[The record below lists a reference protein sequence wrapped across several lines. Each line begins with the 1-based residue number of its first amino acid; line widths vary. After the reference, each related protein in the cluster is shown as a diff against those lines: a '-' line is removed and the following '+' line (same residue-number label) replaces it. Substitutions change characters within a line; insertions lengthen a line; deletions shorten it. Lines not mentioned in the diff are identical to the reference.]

1 MTNSNRIKLTWISFF
16 SYALTGALVIV
27 TGMVMGNIADYF
39 QLPVSSMSNTF
50 TFLNAGILISIFLNA
65 WLMEI
70 VPLKTQLRFGFVL
83 MVAAVAGLML
93 SHSIALF
100 SAAMFVLGLVS
111 GITMSIGTFLIT
123 HMYEGRQRGARL
135 LFTDSFFS
143 MAGMIFPM
151 VAAWLLARSI
161 EWYWVYACIGL
172 VYVAI
177 FILTFG
183 CEFPVLGKK
192 SQDTAEPVAKEK
204 WGIGVL
210 FLSIAALCYIL
221 GQLGFISWVPEYA
234 KGLGMS
240 LNDAGKLVSDFWMSY
255 MFGMWAFSFILR
267 FFDLQRI
274 LTVLA
279 GLATVLMYL
288 FINGSPEHMPW
299 FILTL
304 GFFSSAIYTSIITL
318 GSLQTKVASPKL
330 VNFVLTCGT
339 GNMLQVLHMGLHV
352 CQMMGYSQ
360 IDSGLNLITHNSART
375 FGLNDYGIEKGNPAN
390 LIILPAESGFEAVRC
405 QVPVRWSIRQGR
417 VIASTQLAQTW
428 IQMDNGGE
436 ELFFTKNSPFAGR
449 KGA

>member
-27 TGMVMGNIADYF
+27 TGMVMGNIAEYF
-39 QLPVSSMSNTF
+39 NLPVSSMSNTF

-83 MVAAVAGLML
+83 MILAVAGLML
-93 SHSIALF
+93 THSLALF

-111 GITMSIGTFLIT
+111 GITMSIGTFLVT
-123 HMYEGRQRGARL
+123 QMYEGRQRGSRL

-151 VAAWLLARSI
+151 VAAYLLARSI

-177 FILTFG
+177 FILTIG
-183 CEFPVLGKK
+183 CEFPALGKHAASSDK
-192 SQDTAEPVAKEK
+192 PVVKEK

-210 FLSIAALCYIL
+210 FLSIAAMCYIL
-221 GQLGFISWVPEYA
+221 GQLGFIAWVPEYV
-234 KGLGMS
+234 KGMGMDVS
-240 LNDAGKLVSDFWMSY
+240 AQGKLVSDFWMSY
-255 MFGMWAFSFILR
+255 MVGMWAFSFILR

-279 GLATVLMYL
+279 GLAAVLMYL
-288 FINGSPEHMPW
+288 FITSAADHMAW
-299 FILTL
+299 FIMAL
-304 GFFSSAIYTSIITL
+304 GFFSSAIYTTIITL
-318 GSLQTKVASPKL
+318 GSQQTKVASPKL

-339 GNMLQVLHMGLHV
+339 IGTMLTFIVTGPIVAHSGPQAALFTANALYAVVFVMCFVL
-352 CQMMGYSQ
+352 
-360 IDSGLNLITHNSART
+360 
-375 FGLNDYGIEKGNPAN
+375 
-390 LIILPAESGFEAVRC
+390 GFVTRH
-405 QVPVRWSIRQGR
+405 RQH
-417 VIASTQLAQTW
+417 
-428 IQMDNGGE
+428 
-436 ELFFTKNSPFAGR
+436 
-449 KGA
+449 GATATAH

>member
-27 TGMVMGNIADYF
+27 TGMVMGDIANYF

-83 MVAAVAGLML
+83 MVAAVAGLMV

-100 SAAMFVLGLVS
+100 SASMFVLGLVS

-123 HMYEGRQRGARL
+123 HMYDGRQRGARL

-151 VAAWLLARSI
+151 VAAVLLARSI

-177 FILTFG
+177 FVLTFG
-183 CEFPVLGKK
+183 CEFPVLGQKADQ
-192 SQDTAEPVAKEK
+192 SEQPVAKEK

-210 FLSIAALCYIL
+210 FLSVAALCYIL

-288 FINGSPEHMPW
+288 FINGAPEHMAW

-339 GNMLQVLHMGLHV
+339 IGTMLTFVVTGPIVAHSGPLAALQTANGLYAV
-352 CQMMGYSQ
+352 VFVMC
-360 IDSGLNLITHNSART
+360 LILGFVTRHRQHNTA
-375 FGLNDYGIEKGNPAN
+375 
-390 LIILPAESGFEAVRC
+390 AV
-405 QVPVRWSIRQGR
+405 SH
-417 VIASTQLAQTW
+417 
-428 IQMDNGGE
+428 
-436 ELFFTKNSPFAGR
+436 
-449 KGA
+449 

>member
-27 TGMVMGNIADYF
+27 TGMVMGNIAEYF
-39 QLPVSSMSNTF
+39 NLPVSSMSNTF

-83 MVAAVAGLML
+83 MVLAVAGLMV
-93 SHSIALF
+93 SHSLTLF

-123 HMYEGRQRGARL
+123 QMYEGRQRGSRL

-151 VAAWLLARSI
+151 LAAYLLARSI

-172 VYVAI
+172 VYLAI

-183 CEFPVLGKK
+183 CEFPALGKHAQK
-192 SQDTAEPVAKEK
+192 TSEPVAKEK
-204 WGIGVL
+204 WGVGVL

-279 GLATVLMYL
+279 GVATVLMYL
-288 FINGSPEHMPW
+288 FIKAQPEHMAW

-318 GSLQTKVASPKL
+318 GSLQTRIPSPKL

-339 GNMLQVLHMGLHV
+339 IGTMLTFVVTGPIVASSGPQAALLTANGLYAVVFVMCLVL
-352 CQMMGYSQ
+352 
-360 IDSGLNLITHNSART
+360 
-375 FGLNDYGIEKGNPAN
+375 
-390 LIILPAESGFEAVRC
+390 GFVTRH
-405 QVPVRWSIRQGR
+405 RQH
-417 VIASTQLAQTW
+417 SLA
-428 IQMDNGGE
+428 
-436 ELFFTKNSPFAGR
+436 KAH
-449 KGA
+449 

>member
-1 MTNSNRIKLTWISFF
+1 MTNSNRIRLTWISFF

-27 TGMVMGNIADYF
+27 TGMVMGDIAKYF
-39 QLPVSSMSNTF
+39 DLPVSSMSNTF

-83 MVAAVAGLML
+83 MVLAVAALML
-93 SHSIALF
+93 SHSLALF

-111 GITMSIGTFLIT
+111 GITMSIGTFLVT
-123 HMYEGRQRGARL
+123 QMYEGRQRGSRL

-151 VAAWLLARSI
+151 VAAFLLARSI

-177 FILTFG
+177 FVLTIG
-183 CEFPVLGKK
+183 CEFPALGKHAAPSDK
-192 SQDTAEPVAKEK
+192 PVVKEK
-204 WGIGVL
+204 WGVGVL

-234 KGLGMS
+234 KGLGMDVS
-240 LNDAGKLVSDFWMSY
+240 GQGKLVSDFWMSY
-255 MFGMWAFSFILR
+255 MIGMWAFSFILR

-288 FINGSPEHMPW
+288 FITSSPEHMAW
-299 FILTL
+299 FILAL
-304 GFFSSAIYTSIITL
+304 GFFSSAIYTTIITL
-318 GSLQTKVASPKL
+318 GSQQTKVASPKL

-339 GNMLQVLHMGLHV
+339 IGTMLTFVVTGPIV
-352 CQMMGYSQ
+352 AN
-360 IDSGLNLITHNSART
+360 SGPQAALITANGLYAVVFVMCFALGFVTRHRQHNTTASAH
-375 FGLNDYGIEKGNPAN
+375 
-390 LIILPAESGFEAVRC
+390 
-405 QVPVRWSIRQGR
+405 
-417 VIASTQLAQTW
+417 
-428 IQMDNGGE
+428 
-436 ELFFTKNSPFAGR
+436 
-449 KGA
+449 

>member
-27 TGMVMGNIADYF
+27 TGMVMGDIANYF

-83 MVAAVAGLML
+83 MVAAVAGLMV

-100 SAAMFVLGLVS
+100 SASMFVLGLVS

-151 VAAWLLARSI
+151 LAAVLLARSI

-177 FILTFG
+177 FVLTFG

-192 SQDTAEPVAKEK
+192 AEQSEQPVAKEK

-210 FLSIAALCYIL
+210 FLSVAALCYIL

-288 FINGSPEHMPW
+288 FINGAPEHMAW

-339 GNMLQVLHMGLHV
+339 IGTMLTFVVTGPIVAHSGPLAALQTANGLYAVVFVMCLILGFVTRHRQHNTV
-352 CQMMGYSQ
+352 AASQ
-360 IDSGLNLITHNSART
+360 
-375 FGLNDYGIEKGNPAN
+375 
-390 LIILPAESGFEAVRC
+390 
-405 QVPVRWSIRQGR
+405 
-417 VIASTQLAQTW
+417 
-428 IQMDNGGE
+428 
-436 ELFFTKNSPFAGR
+436 
-449 KGA
+449 